1 MTSVGP
7 YVAVTIALVGFALF
21 AGLHHLHL
29 WTVRRERT
37 SLLFTICCGL
47 AAIFSAAHVGAATAT
62 TAAAGQVALDLR
74 TTVGLLNYIAV
85 AWLVAAISGVRATKY
100 RIAIAAL
107 LGSGVVVNLF
117 GYSLI
122 GSVIAAERVTLPWG
136 EHLTVLTRDTPVAA
150 WFPRLLYG
158 AIASVQIYTLIGARR
173 LWQRDRTAALLMT
186 LASLA
191 GLAGTVIGLLI
202 DSQIVQWPY
211 VGQLSLTA
219 WILLMATLLS
229 REHARRGELL
239 EMSEASLAAVI
250 ANSPGVAIQWFDGD
264 GRVLMWNRASEQ
276 MFGYTE
282 QQAVGK
288 TLDTLILMPDAFAT
302 FRDKLSTIAATSQ
315 PSGPAE
321 FTFRRRDGAPGVCV
335 STIFQIPPGHDG
347 RPRFACMDVDISE
360 RKRAELALKVSEA
373 RYRTLIE
380 SAPEAIVVF
389 DVDRDV
395 FVDINAQACSLFGV
409 SAADLLTMNLMSLS
423 PDAQPDGRHAR
434 IAAATYLDAAVAGAE
449 PVFEWTFHTP
459 AENDIPCEVRLVR
472 LPDPARTLVRGSI
485 TDISRRIQ
493 LEEQLRQSQKMEAI
507 GQLASGVAHDFN
519 NLLTVISGYA
529 ELLQHQLERGD
540 RRRGLVDAIQDGS
553 MRAAWLTERLL
564 AFSRRAR
571 LTPKVMDL
579 NRVVR
584 DAEDMLRRLI
594 GDHVQLSVT
603 LHPSST
609 QVRIDPGLWSQVLLN
624 LAINAR
630 DAMPQGGHLGISTQ
644 EIEIPG
650 GQGRSERPAGRYVQ
664 LSIADT
670 GSGMSPDVRHH
681 IFEPFFTTKPV
692 GKGTG
697 LGLAVVH
704 GIVAQAGGFIDV
716 DTSPGSGTTF
726 KIQVPL
732 VSDTADV
739 QAVADPPTPSRG
751 AMSAWSHDEPRRETV
766 LIVEDSESVRELIDA
781 ALRPQGFTVLLAN
794 DGHEALRVLE
804 RHEGHV
810 DLLISDLQMPG
821 VNGPHVAR
829 TARTRYP
836 HLKALYISGQL
847 DDGRMSTE
855 EVGDHHAFL
864 RKPFSLTTLN
874 QTVRKLLD
882 APV

>member
-7 YVAVTIALVGFALF
+7 YIGVTIALVGFALF
-21 AGLHHLHL
+21 AGLHRLHL

-47 AAIFSAAHVGAATAT
+47 AAIFGAAHVGAATAT
-62 TAAAGQVALDLR
+62 TAAAGQLALDLR

-85 AWLVAAISGVRATKY
+85 TWLVAAISGVRAAKY
-100 RIAIAAL
+100 RIAVAAL

-117 GYSLI
+117 GFSLI
-122 GSVIAAERVTLPWG
+122 GTVIAAERVSLPWG
-136 EHLTVLTRDTPVAA
+136 EHLTVLTRDVASGGMVPAAALRRHRHGTNLRADRCAQTVAA
-150 WFPRLLYG
+150 RSY
-158 AIASVQIYTLIGARR
+158 SRSS
-173 LWQRDRTAALLMT
+173 LMT
-186 LASLA
+186 LASFA
-191 GLAGTVIGLLI
+191 GLAGSVIGLLI
-202 DSQIVQWPY
+202 DSQVVQWPY
-211 VGQLSLTA
+211 VGQLSLA
-219 WILLMATLLS
+219 ASIILMATLLS

-282 QQAVGK
+282 QQVVGK
-288 TLDTLILMPDAFAT
+288 TLDALILTPDAFAT
-302 FRDKLSTIAATSQ
+302 FHDKLSTIAATSQ

-360 RKRAELALKVSEA
+360 RKRAELALTVSEA

-459 AENDIPCEVRLVR
+459 AERDIPCEVRLVR

-670 GSGMSPDVRHH
+670 GSGMSHDVRHH

-716 DTSPGSGTTF
+716 DTSQGSGTTF
-726 KIQVPL
+726 KIHVPL

-739 QAVADPPTPSRG
+739 QAVADPPTPSHG

-766 LIVEDSESVRELIDA
+766 LIVEDSESVRELIRRGA
-781 ALRPQGFTVLLAN
+781 QATGVHRPAG
-794 DGHEALRVLE
+794 E
-804 RHEGHV
+804 
-810 DLLISDLQMPG
+810 
-821 VNGPHVAR
+821 
-829 TARTRYP
+829 
-836 HLKALYISGQL
+836 
-847 DDGRMSTE
+847 
-855 EVGDHHAFL
+855 
-864 RKPFSLTTLN
+864 
-874 QTVRKLLD
+874 
-882 APV
+882 